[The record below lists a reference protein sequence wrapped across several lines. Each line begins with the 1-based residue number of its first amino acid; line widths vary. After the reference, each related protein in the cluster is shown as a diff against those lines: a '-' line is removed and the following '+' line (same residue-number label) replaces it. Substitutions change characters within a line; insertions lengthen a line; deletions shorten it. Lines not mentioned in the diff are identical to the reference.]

1 MVYRKIGDTYLV
13 RMEIGEEIMAALKEL
28 CRKED
33 IRLAEISALGATD
46 HAVIG
51 VYDLER
57 AVYQPEELNGLME
70 IASLTGNVTTMK
82 GETYLHLHAVLA
94 DQNHG
99 VHAGHVNEMRIG
111 LTCEM
116 FVRTLPGEIDRERDE
131 KLGINIWK
139 I

>member
-33 IRLAEISALGATD
+33 IRLAEVSALGATD

-82 GETYLHLHAVLA
+82 GETYLHLHAVLE